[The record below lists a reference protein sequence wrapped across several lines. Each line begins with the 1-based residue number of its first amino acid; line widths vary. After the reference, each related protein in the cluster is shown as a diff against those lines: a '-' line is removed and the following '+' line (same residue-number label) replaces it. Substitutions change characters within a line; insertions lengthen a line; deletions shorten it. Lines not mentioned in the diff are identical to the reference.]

1 MQMQNQIKA
10 EVVTEIQTCS
20 RLAWSY
26 YKYTNS
32 QIRKKYGIK
41 VTDLL
46 PVFLQAGL
54 AGEVAGVMHGLQL
67 PEDPAAGKN
76 VHPAQA
82 HFHFL
87 FLCSSQTSCQLHSP
101 SCSCSLLSAHH
112 CRSTFRLGVSLPTEV
127 RQSRSRS
134 AARHTG
140 PFPPIRG
147 QLSNSDKRRSR
158 VSAPL
163 IGAQQPGAVTCHVPQ
178 ASGQRTQLH
187 DITPFI
193 FGVFGYLYLCIC
205 LFIFVYLYLSH
216 LVLCQSVLGRAL
228 NGMISPCLYS
238 ASQQSTTLHRPSCT
252 HLRTSLCP
260 SHLFPR
266 TCVFV
271 CLYLCICI
279 LVFVYLYLPHI

>member
-1 MQMQNQIKA
+1 M
-10 EVVTEIQTCS
+10 
-20 RLAWSY
+20 
-26 YKYTNS
+26 
-32 QIRKKYGIK
+32 
-41 VTDLL
+41 TDLL

-82 HFHFL
+82 QYFHFL

-193 FGVFGYLYLCIC
+193 FGVFEYLYLCIC

-271 CLYLCICI
+271 CLYISIC
-279 LVFVYLYLPHI
+279 VFVFAPYLNIFLITFLVRSCLVGGIRKLLGQII

>member
-1 MQMQNQIKA
+1 M
-10 EVVTEIQTCS
+10 
-20 RLAWSY
+20 
-26 YKYTNS
+26 
-32 QIRKKYGIK
+32 
-41 VTDLL
+41 TDLL
-46 PVFLQAGL
+46 PVFLEAGL
-54 AGEVAGVMHGLQL
+54 AREVAGVMHGLQL

-82 HFHFL
+82 QYFHFL

-140 PFPPIRG
+140 PFPPIRS

-193 FGVFGYLYLCIC
+193 FGVFE
-205 LFIFVYLYLSH
+205 YLYLSVH
-216 LVLCQSVLGRAL
+216 ICVFVSV
-228 NGMISPCLYS
+228 
-238 ASQQSTTLHRPSCT
+238 PSCPVPECSGQSSEWHDIT
-252 HLRTSLCP
+252 LFIFSLSTIYNSSSPKLYP
-260 SHLFPR
+260 SQDQSLSFSSLSSNLC

-271 CLYLCICI
+271 Y
-279 LVFVYLYLPHI
+279 